1 MDDDDNTVQQRDFM
15 VATQIAARGIRDE
28 RVLEAMRR
36 VPRHAFVAER
46 LRREAYEDT
55 PLPIEEGQT
64 ISQPYIVALMLEAAR
79 LAPDDRMLEIGAGS
93 GYASAVAARLVAH
106 VDAIER
112 HPRLVELARERL
124 ARLGCSNVDVHV
136 GDGSAGWPAGAPY
149 DAIVV
154 AAAGP
159 RVPAPLREQLA
170 SGRTPRDAG
179 RQRLRRAA
187 PAARHARRRRRVPRG
202 GPRRRDV
209 RSARRRRG
217 VARAG
222 RALTSRL
229 TIDVN
234 SSLAPGGVLTRR
246 PSRASLH

>member
-1 MDDDDNTVQQRDFM
+1 MVPMDDDDDTTEQRERM
-15 VATQIAARGIRDE
+15 VRSQVAARGIGDA
-28 RVLEAMRR
+28 RVLAAMRA

-46 LRREAYEDT
+46 LRRDAYADT

-79 LAPDDRMLEIGAGS
+79 LEATDRMLDVGSGS

-112 HPRLVELARERL
+112 HARLVELARERL
-124 ARLGCSNVDVHV
+124 ARLGVANVDVHL

-159 RVPAPLREQLA
+159 RVPAPLRAQLA
-170 SGRTPRDAG
+170 DGGRLVMPVESGFRA
-179 RQRLRRAA
+179 QRL
-187 PAARHARRRRRVPRG
+187 VL
-202 GPRRRDV
+202 V
-209 RSARRRRG
+209 TRRG
-217 VARAG
+217 ADDWDEED
-222 RALTSRL
+222 L
-229 TIDVN
+229 
-234 SSLAPGGVLTRR
+234 GGVMFVPLVGSEGWPDRGER
-246 PSRASLH
+246 